1 MRNQK
6 NYCVGSL
13 LNSRFYCRH
22 ATVLGRNV
30 AWRHQKRLCSRLV
43 RGRLEQGFLYM
54 LRFDLDCLWVL
65 VSENKL
71 EQLSEVLNIWGFL
84 KHWRLRWKENNDKQV
99 RENWKLTSREMFW
112 TLVLTKGRLVSTVA
126 KQSLCHAFTFH
137 VFWGVCKKSIQEL
150 LNILTGSTY
159 TSSKLHSW
167 CHWKQTQNTKS
178 KQNYIV
184 KVKRPL
190 LLNACKLKRK
200 D

>member
-1 MRNQK
+1 M
-6 NYCVGSL
+6 
-13 LNSRFYCRH
+13 
-22 ATVLGRNV
+22 
-30 AWRHQKRLCSRLV
+30 
-43 RGRLEQGFLYM
+43 
-54 LRFDLDCLWVL
+54 
-65 VSENKL
+65 NK
-71 EQLSEVLNIWGFL
+71 SG
-84 KHWRLRWKENNDKQV
+84 
-99 RENWKLTSREMFW
+99 EMFW

-126 KQSLCHAFTFH
+126 KQRLCHAFTFH

-190 LLNACKLKRK
+190 VLNACKLNVGLRKIAIEITLALPLSPCSLYFQGKRSFSVQIVAGCWLLMVSPGIK
-200 D
+200 CSVG